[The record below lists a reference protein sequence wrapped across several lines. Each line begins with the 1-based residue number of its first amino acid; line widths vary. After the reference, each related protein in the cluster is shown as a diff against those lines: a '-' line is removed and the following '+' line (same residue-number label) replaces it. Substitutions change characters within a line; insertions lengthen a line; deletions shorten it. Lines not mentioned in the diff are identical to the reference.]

1 MLATF
6 LPLPSPRSQMLFFT
20 PLASGERN
28 EKEVSVQNNE
38 HSHHLE
44 AVKRPGT
51 RKSQPRRKRRDLAS
65 SQKIA
70 NPFMETMC
78 REYDSTRD

>member
-1 MLATF
+1 
-6 LPLPSPRSQMLFFT
+6 MLFFT
-20 PLASGERN
+20 PLASEERD
-28 EKEVSVQNNE
+28 EKKVLLQNNK

-51 RKSQPRRKRRDLAS
+51 RKTQPRRKRRDRAS

-70 NPFMETMC
+70 NPSVKTMC